1 MRAGVLGLPVPPARK
16 VSSKQVQGQGQTAT
30 AALNA
35 RKVSSSSHSLLEKP
49 SKVETV
55 GVGHHAKCNGNQDL
69 ELVHVNQGPVTVTR
83 TSNSST
89 ITEGKVHGAGGAVL
103 NFMDLLEKPSA

>member
-69 ELVHVNQGPVTVTR
+69 ELVHVNQAMSSAVTR
-83 TSNSST
+83 TSNSS
-89 ITEGKVHGAGGAVL
+89 TEGKVHGAGGAVL